1 MTTQTINLDILNVKP
16 SEAILAR
23 YGETGRTIKIHAY
36 NSSTGDDINLG
47 QMSSVKLQMYKP
59 DGNFIIKTPTIS
71 EGDAVVTFDEQM
83 TASYGT
89 GFIDLK
95 LIDSAGVVY
104 TCHATV
110 IIDTPVSSDDVIESL
125 SLVDGYIF
133 PDDFQLKLEAGEAIY
148 FTGEDNRTINARAT
162 SLAEGTG
169 IDITNNTISIDA
181 ETLAEISG
189 KQEALTAGAG
199 ISISADNVISTTGEG
214 VQISEQTATTSAYG
228 YVDVDLNPD
237 EDTYIYPGNIIAVV
251 PYVDGETYDSNEP
264 ICNGFMVTPYNG
276 ATHVYAHVITGYN
289 GQNLANY
296 SVKFRVFY
304 LPLTLVAEEKYVYD
318 GEE

>member
-59 DGNFIIKTPTIS
+59 DGNFINKTPTIS
-71 EGDAVVTFDEQM
+71 NGDAVVTFDEQM

-89 GFIDLK
+89 GFFDLK

-162 SLAEGTG
+162 SLEEGTG
-169 IDITNNTISIDA
+169 IDITNNVISIDS
-181 ETLAEISG
+181 ETLTEISG

-228 YVDVDLNPD
+228 YVDIDLTP
-237 EDTYIYPGNIIAVV
+237 EEGVYISPSNIISVV
-251 PYVDGETYDSNEP
+251 PYMDAYDAGEP
-264 ICNGFMVTPYNG
+264 ICNGIMQYPIDGT
-276 ATHVYAHVITGYN
+276 THAYAHFITGYN
-289 GQNLANY
+289 NQNLGNY
-296 SVKFRVFY
+296 NVKFRVFY
-304 LPLTLVAEEKYVYD
+304 LPLVLVAEEKYVYD
-318 GEE
+318 EEE